1 MSQKVLVV
9 HQKDKVSWNQQD
21 LMTMV
26 SWFKYLGD
34 SKIPSK
40 KEQLLRHYDQ
50 TNNRIELKRTY
61 LKPGE
66 HAIVDGDDED
76 DDEQDV
82 GAGALM

>member
-1 MSQKVLVV
+1 M
-9 HQKDKVSWNQQD
+9 
-21 LMTMV
+21 
-26 SWFKYLGD
+26 
-34 SKIPSK
+34 PSK